1 MRWAA
6 IVLALLLAG
15 NAFAHGGEDHGDG
28 AAATPAAAVEAGPRA
43 TATSEDFELVA
54 LTQGDKLLIY
64 LDRFATNEP
73 VAGATIE
80 IESGAFKAVA
90 AAVAPGVYSVA
101 GDAFETPGRHALTVT
116 IETDAKSGAVSD
128 LLSATLDV
136 AAPKTAAPEGNS
148 PLTLAGLSP
157 TTLAFGVAVVLLAIG
172 AIAWRRRARARA
184 EGSTR

>member
-43 TATSEDFELVA
+43 TAASEDFELVA

-73 VAGATIE
+73 VAGAAE
-80 IESGAFKAVA
+80 INHRVEAAPDRA
-90 AAVAPGVYSVA
+90 AA
-101 GDAFETPGRHALTVT
+101 
-116 IETDAKSGAVSD
+116 
-128 LLSATLDV
+128 
-136 AAPKTAAPEGNS
+136 
-148 PLTLAGLSP
+148 
-157 TTLAFGVAVVLLAIG
+157 
-172 AIAWRRRARARA
+172 
-184 EGSTR
+184 